1 MKTVGVIA
9 EYNPFH
15 TGHRYQLQQINKQ
28 LGDCR
33 IVAVMS
39 GSITQRG
46 ELTLLDKW
54 QRARA
59 AVLNGADLVLELP
72 AVFAV
77 QSAEGFAWGGVEL
90 LNRIGG
96 ADYLAF
102 GTQGTD
108 CSTVRHLAEAM
119 EAESVKAALREGL
132 DSGKSYAAAMEAAVR
147 QELGISGEVLREP
160 NTILGIEYL
169 RALKKTGAA
178 MEPMIIPRQGAGH
191 NEAAPGAD
199 GFSSGTA
206 IRSSVMRGNLDS
218 IAAAVPEETL
228 GQLKELDE
236 KNICDINRLFMMLLY
251 ELQMLN
257 KKQLADIYTMG
268 EGLENALLS
277 KAFDAQ
283 NYNRLISLLQ
293 TKRYAATRLQRLLMY
308 VLLRLSQERVE
319 SFFDEGPLYARV
331 LAFSSGGQGLLREIK
346 DRGRVPVIVK
356 LADYLKSRDMRGG
369 CLSPIQEMLAQDVLA
384 ANLRQLAMKSPEL
397 YSDFFRTP
405 FSVRI
410 HL

>member
-1 MKTVGVIA
+1 
-9 EYNPFH
+9 
-15 TGHRYQLQQINKQ
+15 
-28 LGDCR
+28 
-33 IVAVMS
+33 
-39 GSITQRG
+39 
-46 ELTLLDKW
+46 
-54 QRARA
+54 
-59 AVLNGADLVLELP
+59 
-72 AVFAV
+72 
-77 QSAEGFAWGGVEL
+77 
-90 LNRIGG
+90 
-96 ADYLAF
+96 
-102 GTQGTD
+102 
-108 CSTVRHLAEAM
+108 
-119 EAESVKAALREGL
+119 
-132 DSGKSYAAAMEAAVR
+132 
-147 QELGISGEVLREP
+147 
-160 NTILGIEYL
+160 
-169 RALKKTGAA
+169 
-178 MEPMIIPRQGAGH
+178 
-191 NEAAPGAD
+191 
-199 GFSSGTA
+199 
-206 IRSSVMRGNLDS
+206 MRGNLDS

-283 NYNRLISLLQ
+283 NYNSLISLLQ

-308 VLLRLSQERVE
+308 VLLRLSQERME